1 MTSLLKSTRAPLPW
15 RAVVLRPSFLRST
28 AALRPDRTALL
39 VERAAAT
46 SAGAPLRRVQQLCG
60 PLNHNGHIVA
70 DIHEAMDDWVSCGVG
85 PWFYNGEREE
95 RWLKQEADG
104 GGRVGKLRPTQL
116 YYGEP
121 TVRAPPPPCRARTP

>member
-1 MTSLLKSTRAPLPW
+1 MPRRGLLHILQGHLAPPPHNGGEA
-15 RAVVLRPSFLRST
+15 AVRES
-28 AALRPDRTALL
+28 AQLL

-121 TVRAPPPPCRARTP
+121 TVRAPPPPAPALLEAL